1 MVKKLLIGVLVV
13 LVLSVGSFFIPARE
27 MSIEG
32 IGQLSFETKITLSVG
47 SETAYA
53 APDLITNSPSADSG
67 GWTDPT
73 NAYADGGGYAYITS
87 GTPSASTPIP
97 GMVLI
102 SPVIR

>member
-47 SETAYA
+47 SEAAYA
-53 APDLITNSPSADSG
+53 APDTLTNSPSAESG

-73 NAYADGGGYAYITS
+73 LAYADGGGYAYITS
-87 GTPSASTPIP
+87 GTPSAW
-97 GMVLI
+97 
-102 SPVIR
+102 